1 VSHGATAVAPL
12 GDDHQADYDNPMTA
26 DPNCPFCKK
35 FAAGWPADEVVWQFP
50 HSVAVWGKWQYYAG
64 YCVLVSREHA
74 TELSHLGPHRA
85 AYLDEMARLAAAVEA
100 VFRPHKLNYEL
111 LGNQVAHLHWH
122 IFPRY
127 LTDPDRRRPVWFAL
141 EDAESDPAE
150 QRRLQ
155 TGPMAFAEAAAK
167 LRERL
172 HADGA
177 PGGAS

>member
-1 VSHGATAVAPL
+1 
-12 GDDHQADYDNPMTA
+12 MTP

-35 FAAGWPADEVVWQFP
+35 LAAADGWPAGEIVWRFP
-50 HSVAVWGKWQYYAG
+50 HSVAVLGKWQYYAG

-74 TELSHLGPHRA
+74 TELSQLGAARA
-85 AYLDEMARLAAAVEA
+85 AYLDEMACLADAIEA
-100 VFRPHKLNYEL
+100 CFRPHKLNYEL

-141 EDAESDPAE
+141 EEAEADPAE
-150 QRRLQ
+150 LRRLQ
-155 TGPMAFAEAAAK
+155 AGAVPFAEAVVR

-172 HADGA
+172 EATGA
-177 PGGAS
+177 PGGVS